1 MHFPI
6 TREQR
11 VQGLRHPNL
20 FVCSSLLSLFSE
32 DLDPNPA
39 VSAAVIQTIGE
50 HGWNAAFQFTHQAA
64 SLCCDG
70 SVAAWLAE
78 EITRVESTTDLKD
91 TRGRALMEWL
101 CQAPIDFLQ
110 ERFEA
115 LLDGLSQK
123 GQQAMRLKLSNLPS
137 RLVFFS
143 HGKRKCRACED
154 LYSFLCFWRLF
165 AANPPPAFPF

>member
-20 FVCSSLLSLFSE
+20 FVRSSLLSLFSE
-32 DLDPNPA
+32 DLDPDPA

-64 SLCCDG
+64 SLCCDE
-70 SVAAWLAE
+70 SVAAWIAE

-143 HGKRKCRACED
+143 HGKARKAQMQS
-154 LYSFLCFWRLF
+154 L
-165 AANPPPAFPF
+165 